1 MDWQTT
7 SCSPEWQWV
16 ISMFQQSITSDCS
29 VVLHSHEHSLR
40 QTANVHMEINQLHKH
55 CKKRVILPPGFSKW
69 KLTSMNCCK
78 VTLILKKKY
87 LYNLYIV
94 SYLQAQAS
102 IFCASGAISSRVCV
116 VLLIFLFPL
125 IKALYYVIIYLI
137 VNLCDNNNSLCFSLD
152 LTELKPD

>member
-1 MDWQTT
+1 
-7 SCSPEWQWV
+7 
-16 ISMFQQSITSDCS
+16 
-29 VVLHSHEHSLR
+29 
-40 QTANVHMEINQLHKH
+40 
-55 CKKRVILPPGFSKW
+55 
-69 KLTSMNCCK
+69 MNCCK

-102 IFCASGAISSRVCV
+102 IFCASGAISVRVCV

-137 VNLCDNNNSLCFSLD
+137 VNVCDNYNSLCFSID
-152 LTELKPD
+152 LTVLKPD